1 MGFPR
6 PEKGLL
12 KGSTDA
18 FSHRFD
24 TPATRCYIPP
34 ATVKIIVCAKQ
45 VVDPETPVSAFK
57 IDQQLRRVTPSPG
70 IPPVVNGF
78 DENATE
84 AALRIKDST
93 DAHVTV
99 LSVGHGFTDDGGVV
113 AVMKKPLSMGADEL
127 VLVEDPAL
135 VDLDPFATAY
145 VLAQAI
151 TQIGE
156 VDLVLCGRQ
165 ASDWDN
171 AQVPLILAELLEAA
185 CVTVAQSVTV
195 ADGVAKVERVLPT
208 GYEELEANL
217 PAVVTVSNE
226 LGEPRYPTLRGIM
239 AAGKKKPVYLTGA
252 DLGLDPEQLK
262 PRLNLEDLFVPESDR
277 HCDFIEGESPA
288 DSGRLLALK
297 LREDGLI

>member
-1 MGFPR
+1 M
-6 PEKGLL
+6 
-12 KGSTDA
+12 
-18 FSHRFD
+18 
-24 TPATRCYIPP
+24 
-34 ATVKIIVCAKQ
+34 KIIVCAKQ

-57 IDQQLRRVTPSPG
+57 IDPQLRRVTPSPG

-93 DAHVTV
+93 GAHVTV
-99 LSVGHGFTDDGGVV
+99 LSVGHGFTDDGGGVP
-113 AVMKKPLSMGADEL
+113 VMKKPLSMGADEL

-135 VDLDPFATAY
+135 VNLDSFATAY

-151 TQIGE
+151 ARIGE
-156 VDLVLCGRQ
+156 VDLILCGRQ

-171 AQVPLILAELLEAA
+171 AQVPLILAEMLNAA

-195 ADGVAKVERVLPT
+195 TDGVATVERILPT
-208 GYEELEANL
+208 GYEEMEADL

-239 AAGKKKPVYLTGA
+239 AAGKKKPVYLAPA
-252 DLGLDPEQLK
+252 DLGLDAEQLK
-262 PRLNLEDLFVPESDR
+262 PRLKLQDLFVPESDR
-277 HCDFIEGESPA
+277 RCDFIEGESEA